1 MGMANEQNGGGVA
14 GYSEAITRGTN
25 EGSVAEVHS
34 VEERVLQALFKG
46 TDKEVY
52 RRNTRHQVDPI

>member
-1 MGMANEQNGGGVA
+1 MANKQNCGGVV
-14 GYSEAITRGTN
+14 GYSEAITRGAK

-34 VEERVLQALFKG
+34 MEERVLQALFKG

-52 RRNTRHQVDPI
+52 RRNTRHQVDPM